1 MILKVGVQQY
11 KVIDVP
17 HGDLSECAG
26 ECDSSTNTIKL
37 MEGMAAGPRRHKL
50 LHEALH
56 AINIEMDEETIEF
69 LTCSIEQLLV
79 ENKELT
85 YLFID

>member
-1 MILKVGVQQY
+1 MKLKIGGQTWEV
-11 KVIDVP
+11 KDVP
-17 HGDLSECAG
+17 AGELGESAG

-37 MEGMAAGPRRHKL
+37 MAGMPEEPRRHKL

-69 LTCSIEQLLV
+69 LTSSIEQLLV
-79 ENKELT
+79 DNKNLT